1 ARRPRRPGHH
11 GRPRHRYR
19 PVPRLS
25 PGTRGCR
32 RRRPQLAVL
41 RQPQAR
47 SGFYLSNRDGGVRG
61 EARAQSHGPRVLA
74 RPDEQGV
81 RAAQD
86 ARGRA
91 GTLALARERRLS
103 LRLRGRPTHGGRRGP
118 RAAADRGHAGRDGR
132 RSREAFPR
140 GTGEG
145 RPLPARRVLRAFAAG
160 RWSGVRRSSRL
171 CSAVSPARPIRSP
184 MLDWHAMSNDILTAA
199 RLLAALLIS
208 VEAGPAHAQAP
219 ARAVDAA
226 GSEREVVWYT
236 AMNTPDAAP
245 LRKRFLEKYPELNL
259 TILRQPGEKI
269 RTRILTEM
277 RAGKFLWDV
286 VSFNHLD
293 MDALAQEGLLAAY
306 ASPETL
312 SGFPGGAVDP
322 KGRWA
327 AIYVRQYVIGYNTGS
342 VPRPEAPR
350 SWEELLQPRWK
361 EKFAMDESD
370 VEWYAAMLDYLGREK
385 GPAF

>member
-1 ARRPRRPGHH
+1 
-11 GRPRHRYR
+11 
-19 PVPRLS
+19 
-25 PGTRGCR
+25 
-32 RRRPQLAVL
+32 
-41 RQPQAR
+41 
-47 SGFYLSNRDGGVRG
+47 
-61 EARAQSHGPRVLA
+61 
-74 RPDEQGV
+74 
-81 RAAQD
+81 
-86 ARGRA
+86 
-91 GTLALARERRLS
+91 
-103 LRLRGRPTHGGRRGP
+103 
-118 RAAADRGHAGRDGR
+118 
-132 RSREAFPR
+132 
-140 GTGEG
+140 
-145 RPLPARRVLRAFAAG
+145 
-160 RWSGVRRSSRL
+160 
-171 CSAVSPARPIRSP
+171 

-322 KGRWA
+322 EGRWA

-350 SWEELLQPRWK
+350 SWEDLLQPRWK

-385 GPAF
+385 GPAFMRSLARQNPQFRRGHSLLAKLLIAGEFPLALVHAAEMDEARRAGAPVDWVKTLDPVITSPSQVAVSAKAPHPNAGRLLVDLLLSAEGQALIRDRGRVPARSDVARGPASVPLKLHYVNPRLAREADRHEKEFREIFLRGH